1 MNALTKFISENGLTE
16 VVSESVYDLKT
27 KDWKVVGS
35 YSRVLHNTLLTDQPI
50 FIKHFIK
57 YDNIMLSVND
67 TELHKW
73 FYINQYDKDWVEV
86 QEFIDSLENLKSKP
100 ASLNVSR
107 TIEV

>member
-1 MNALTKFISENGLTE
+1 MNALTKFISKNGLTE
-16 VVSESVYDLKT
+16 VVSKNLYDLKT

-35 YSRVLHNTLLTDQPI
+35 YSKVLHNTLTGQPI

-57 YDNIMLSVND
+57 YDNFKISVND
-67 TELHKW
+67 TEWHKW

-86 QEFIDSLENLKSKP
+86 QEFIDSLENFKSKP
-100 ASLNVSR
+100 ASSNVYR